1 MSDSDAES
9 RARRAVRAHDSFE
22 RRSEGRYAVT
32 STVFE
37 ADVEVGSRGG
47 NAVFAVE
54 VRVPMLDAVTD
65 DRVAPVVEDG
75 WFDTLSLRLEDV
87 DGVLRGTDDVAVD
100 VERRGDEAAVR
111 VELSDLDASRGAD
124 DAVAV
129 VEYAEGTYVEGIIPG
144 YDYTEPVTHL
154 IQRATDAG
162 GGTEGGTPL

>member
-9 RARRAVRAHDSFE
+9 RARRAVENHDSYE
-22 RRSEGRYAVT
+22 RQSEGRYAVT
-32 STVFE
+32 STVFD
-37 ADVEVGSRGG
+37 ADVEIGG
-47 NAVFAVE
+47 REGRAVFAVE
-54 VRVPMLDAVTD
+54 VRVPMLDAVTA

-75 WFDTLSLRLEDV
+75 WFNTLSLRLEDV

-100 VERRGDEAAVR
+100 VDRGEAEAAVR
-111 VELSDLDASRGAD
+111 AELADLDAARGAD

-129 VEYAEGTYVEGIIPG
+129 VEYVEGTYVEGIIPG

-154 IQRATDAG
+154 IQRAADAG

>member
-1 MSDSDAES
+1 MSDSEAES
-9 RARRAVRAHDSFE
+9 RARRAVRTHDSFE

-32 STVFE
+32 ATVFD
-37 ADVEVGSRGG
+37 ADVEVGGRDG

-100 VERRGDEAAVR
+100 VERLGDEAAVR
-111 VELSDLDASRGAD
+111 VELADIDATRGAD

-129 VEYAEGTYVEGIIPG
+129 AQYVEGTYVEGVIPG
-144 YDYTEPVTHL
+144 YDYTEPVTQL
-154 IQRATDAG
+154 LRRATDAA